1 MNKKIVVITDDNSGF
16 NREEAN
22 KLNIK
27 VLKMPIIIDGE
38 VFFENETITK
48 EEFFDRLNKNE
59 DISTSQ
65 PSPGIILEMWENL
78 LKEYDYILH
87 IPMSSGLS
95 ASCQTALSLAEEKEF
110 KDKVFVVDNH
120 RISVTLKQSVY
131 DAITLINKGLSAKEV
146 KERLES
152 EAGNASIYISV
163 DTLKYLKKGGRIT
176 PSAALI
182 GEALHIKPVLQLFGG
197 KLDSYKKC
205 LGTKQAVNALK
216 TAIKNDLETKFKD
229 CSRDELVFFAAY
241 TGKDNTIIKKVVEE
255 IKKELNIDTPII
267 IDHLSLSVST
277 HIGEGA
283 LALTISKKVL

>member
-16 NREEAN
+16 SKEEAN

-48 EEFFDRLNKNE
+48 EEFFDKLNKNE

-95 ASCQTALSLAEEKEF
+95 ASCQTALTLAEEKEF

-131 DAITLINKGLSAKEV
+131 DAITLINKGLNPKEI
-146 KERLES
+146 KEKLES
-152 EAGNASIYISV
+152 EASNASIYISV

-229 CSRDELVFFAAY
+229 CSRDELVFSAAY
-241 TGKDNTIIKKVVEE
+241 TGKDDTIIKKVVEE
-255 IKKELNIDTPII
+255 IKEELNIDTPII

>member
-1 MNKKIVVITDDNSGF
+1 MNKKIIVITDDNSGF
-16 NREEAN
+16 NKEEAN

-110 KDKVFVVDNH
+110 KDKVFVIDNH

-131 DAITLINKGLSAKEV
+131 DAITLINKGLNPKEI
-146 KERLES
+146 KEKLES
-152 EAGNASIYISV
+152 EASNASIYISV

-229 CSRDELVFFAAY
+229 YSRDELVFSAAY
-241 TGKDNTIIKKVVEE
+241 TGKDDTIIKKVVEE
-255 IKKELNIDTPII
+255 IKEELNIDTPII

>member
-16 NREEAN
+16 NKEEAN

-65 PSPGIILEMWENL
+65 PSPGIIIEMWEDL

-95 ASCQTALSLAEEKEF
+95 ASCQTALSLAEDKEF
-110 KDKVFVVDNH
+110 IDKVFVVDNH

-131 DAITLINKGLSAKEV
+131 DAITLINKGLTPKEI
-146 KERLES
+146 KEKLEN
-152 EAGNASIYISV
+152 EASNASIYISV

-229 CSRDELVFFAAY
+229 CSRDELVFSAAY
-241 TGKDNTIIKKVVEE
+241 TGKDDTIIKKVVEE
-255 IKKELNIDTPII
+255 IKEELNIDTPII

>member
-16 NREEAN
+16 NIEEAN

-38 VFFENETITK
+38 VFFENKTITK
-48 EEFFDRLNKNE
+48 DEFFDRLNKNE

-65 PSPGIILEMWENL
+65 PSPGIILEMWESL
-78 LKEYDYILH
+78 LKEYDYIIH

-131 DAITLINKGLSAKEV
+131 DAITLINKGLNPKEI
-146 KERLES
+146 KEKLES
-152 EAGNASIYISV
+152 EASNSSIYISV

-216 TAIKNDLETKFKD
+216 TAIKNDLDTKFKD
-229 CSRDELVFFAAY
+229 CSREELVFSAAY
-241 TGKDNTIIKKVVEE
+241 TGKDDTIIKKVVEE
-255 IKKELNIDTPII
+255 IKEELNINTPII

>member
-1 MNKKIVVITDDNSGF
+1 MNKKIIVITDDNSGF
-16 NREEAN
+16 NKEEAN

-48 EEFFDRLNKNE
+48 EDFFDRLNKNE

-110 KDKVFVVDNH
+110 KDKVFVIDNH

-131 DAITLINKGLSAKEV
+131 DAITLINKGLNPKEI
-146 KERLES
+146 KEKLES
-152 EAGNASIYISV
+152 EASNASIYISV

-229 CSRDELVFFAAY
+229 YSRDELVFSAAY
-241 TGKDNTIIKKVVEE
+241 TGKDDTIIKKVVEE
-255 IKKELNIDTPII
+255 IKEELNIDTPII

>member
-16 NREEAN
+16 NKEEAN

-65 PSPGIILEMWENL
+65 PSPGIILEMWESL

-95 ASCQTALSLAEEKEF
+95 ASCQTALTLAEEKEF

-131 DAITLINKGLSAKEV
+131 DAITLINKGLNPKEI
-146 KERLES
+146 KEKLES
-152 EAGNASIYISV
+152 EASNASIYISV

-229 CSRDELVFFAAY
+229 YSRDELVFSAAY
-241 TGKDNTIIKKVVEE
+241 TGKDDTIIKKVVEE
-255 IKKELNIDTPII
+255 IKEELNINTPII

>member
-16 NREEAN
+16 NKEEAN

-27 VLKMPIIIDGE
+27 VLKMPIIINGE

-48 EEFFDRLNKNE
+48 EDFFDKLNKNE

-65 PSPGIILEMWENL
+65 PSPGIILEMWESL
-78 LKEYDYILH
+78 IKEYDYILH

-95 ASCQTALSLAEEKEF
+95 ASCQTALTLAEEKEF

-131 DAITLINKGLSAKEV
+131 DAIILINKGLSAKEI
-146 KERLES
+146 KEKLEC
-152 EAGNASIYISV
+152 EASNASIYIAV

-229 CSRDELVFFAAY
+229 YSCDELVFSAAY
-241 TGKDNTIIKKVVEE
+241 TGKDDTIIKKVVEE
-255 IKKELNIDTPII
+255 IKEELNIDTPII

>member
-16 NREEAN
+16 NKEEAN

-27 VLKMPIIIDGE
+27 VLKMPIIINGE

-48 EEFFDRLNKNE
+48 EEFFDKLNKNE

-65 PSPGIILEMWENL
+65 PSPGIILEMWESL

-95 ASCQTALSLAEEKEF
+95 ASCQTALTLAEEKEF

-131 DAITLINKGLSAKEV
+131 DAITLINKGLNPKEI
-146 KERLES
+146 KEKLES
-152 EAGNASIYISV
+152 EASNASIYISV

-229 CSRDELVFFAAY
+229 YSRDELVFSAAY
-241 TGKDNTIIKKVVEE
+241 TGKDDTIIKKVVEE
-255 IKKELNIDTPII
+255 IKEELNIDTPII

>member
-16 NREEAN
+16 NKEEAN

-27 VLKMPIIIDGE
+27 VLKMPIIINGE

-65 PSPGIILEMWENL
+65 PSPGIILEMWESL

-95 ASCQTALSLAEEKEF
+95 ATVETAKSLASEAEF
-110 KDKVFVVDNH
+110 KDKIFVVDNH
-120 RISVTLKQSVY
+120 RISVTLKQSIY
-131 DAITLINKGLSAKEV
+131 DAITLINKGLKPNEIKEYLE
-146 KERLES
+146 KEAS
-152 EAGNASIYISV
+152 NASIYIAV
-163 DTLKYLKKGGRIT
+163 DTLKYLKKGGRIS

-182 GEALHIKPVLQLFGG
+182 GETLHIKPVLQLFGG

-216 TAIKNDLETKFKD
+216 TAIENDLENKFKD
-229 CSRDELVFFAAY
+229 SKPNELVFSAAY
-241 TGKDNTIIKKVVEE
+241 TGKDDTIIKKVVEE
-255 IKKELNIDTPII
+255 LKTELNIDSPII

>member
-16 NREEAN
+16 SKEEAN

-48 EEFFDRLNKNE
+48 EEFFDKLNKNE

-65 PSPGIILEMWENL
+65 PSPGIILEIWENL

-131 DAITLINKGLSAKEV
+131 DAITLINKGLSAKEI
-146 KERLES
+146 KEKLES

-176 PSAALI
+176 PSTALI

-229 CSRDELVFFAAY
+229 YSRDELVFSAAY
-241 TGKDNTIIKKVVEE
+241 TGKDDTIIKKVVEE
-255 IKKELNIDTPII
+255 IKEELNIDTPII

>member
-16 NREEAN
+16 NKEEAN

-65 PSPGIILEMWENL
+65 PSPGIILEMWESL

-110 KDKVFVVDNH
+110 KDKVFVIDNH

-131 DAITLINKGLSAKEV
+131 DAITLINKGLNPKEI
-146 KERLES
+146 KEKLES
-152 EAGNASIYISV
+152 EASNASIYISV

-229 CSRDELVFFAAY
+229 YSCDELVFSAAY
-241 TGKDNTIIKKVVEE
+241 TGKDDTIIKKVVEE
-255 IKKELNIDTPII
+255 IKEELNIDTPII

>member
-16 NREEAN
+16 NKEEAN

-110 KDKVFVVDNH
+110 KDKVFVIDNH

-131 DAITLINKGLSAKEV
+131 DAITLINKGLNPKEI
-146 KERLES
+146 KEKLES
-152 EAGNASIYISV
+152 EASNASIYISV

-229 CSRDELVFFAAY
+229 YSRDELVFSAAY
-241 TGKDNTIIKKVVEE
+241 TGKDDTIIKKVVEE
-255 IKKELNIDTPII
+255 IKEELNIDTPII

>member
-16 NREEAN
+16 NKEEAN

-65 PSPGIILEMWENL
+65 PSPGIILEMWESL

-110 KDKVFVVDNH
+110 KDKVFVIDNH

-131 DAITLINKGLSAKEV
+131 DAITLINKGLNPKEI
-146 KERLES
+146 KEKLES
-152 EAGNASIYISV
+152 EASNASIYISV

-205 LGTKQAVNALK
+205 LGTKQAVNTLK

-229 CSRDELVFFAAY
+229 YSRDELVFSAAY
-241 TGKDNTIIKKVVEE
+241 TGKDDTIIKKVVEE
-255 IKKELNIDTPII
+255 IKEELNINTPII

>member
-16 NREEAN
+16 NKEEAN

-27 VLKMPIIIDGE
+27 VLKMPIIINGE

-65 PSPGIILEMWENL
+65 PSPGIILEMWESL

-110 KDKVFVVDNH
+110 KDKVFVIDNH

-131 DAITLINKGLSAKEV
+131 DAITLINKGLNPKEI
-146 KERLES
+146 KEKLES
-152 EAGNASIYISV
+152 EASNASIYISV

-229 CSRDELVFFAAY
+229 YSRDELVFSAAY
-241 TGKDNTIIKKVVEE
+241 TGKDDTIIKKVVEE
-255 IKKELNIDTPII
+255 IKEELNIDTPII

>member
-1 MNKKIVVITDDNSGF
+1 MNKKIVVVTDDNSGF
-16 NREEAN
+16 NKEEAN

-27 VLKMPIIIDGE
+27 VLKMPIIINGE

-48 EEFFDRLNKNE
+48 EDFFDRLNKND

-65 PSPGIILEMWENL
+65 PSPGIILEMWEDL

-110 KDKVFVVDNH
+110 IDKVFVVDNH

-131 DAITLINKGLSAKEV
+131 DAITLISKGLSAKEI
-146 KERLES
+146 KEKLEC
-152 EAGNASIYISV
+152 EASNASIYIAV

-216 TAIKNDLETKFKD
+216 TAIKNDLEAKFKD
-229 CSRDELVFFAAY
+229 YSRDELVFSAAY
-241 TGKDNTIIKKVVEE
+241 TGKDDTIIKKVVSE
-255 IKKELNIDTPII
+255 IKEELNIDTPII

>member
-16 NREEAN
+16 NKEEAN

-65 PSPGIILEMWENL
+65 PSPGIILEMWESL

-110 KDKVFVVDNH
+110 KDKVFVIDNH

-131 DAITLINKGLSAKEV
+131 DAITLINKGLNPKEI
-146 KERLES
+146 KEKLES
-152 EAGNASIYISV
+152 EASNASIYISV

-229 CSRDELVFFAAY
+229 YSRDELVFSAAY
-241 TGKDNTIIKKVVEE
+241 TGKDDTIIKKVVEE
-255 IKKELNIDTPII
+255 IKEELNIDTPII

>member
-16 NREEAN
+16 NKEEAN

-131 DAITLINKGLSAKEV
+131 DAITLINKGLTPKEI
-146 KERLES
+146 KEKLEN

-229 CSRDELVFFAAY
+229 CPRNELVFSAAY
-241 TGKDNTIIKKVVEE
+241 TGKDDTIIKKVVEE
-255 IKKELNIDTPII
+255 IKEELNIDTPII

>member
-16 NREEAN
+16 NKEEAN
-22 KLNIK
+22 KLNVK

-38 VFFENETITK
+38 VFFEDETISK
-48 EEFFDRLNKNE
+48 DEFFNRLNNDE

-65 PSPGIILEMWENL
+65 PSPGIVLEMWENL

-110 KDKVFVVDNH
+110 KDKVYVIDNH

-131 DAITLINKGLSAKEV
+131 DAITLINKGLSPKEI
-146 KERLES
+146 KEILEK
-152 EAGNASIYISV
+152 EASNASIYISV

-216 TAIKNDLETKFKD
+216 TAIKNDLDAKFKD
-229 CSRDELVFFAAY
+229 CSRDELVFSAAY
-241 TGKDNTIIKKVVEE
+241 TGKDDAIIKKVVEE
-255 IKKELNIDTPII
+255 IKNELNINTPII